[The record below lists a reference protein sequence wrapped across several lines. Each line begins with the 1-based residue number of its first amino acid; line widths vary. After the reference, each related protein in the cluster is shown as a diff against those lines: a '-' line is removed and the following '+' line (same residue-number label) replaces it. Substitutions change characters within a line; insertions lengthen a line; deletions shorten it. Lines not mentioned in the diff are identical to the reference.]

1 MAVLLMDLR
10 YVPEDEVME
19 VRQLLDAAG
28 FDYYETPPSF
38 WGVSAG
44 AIWLRNNDD
53 KARATE
59 VLARYQQARAE
70 NARAEYQR
78 KLAAGEIDS
87 FAQRLLRHP
96 IRSLVL
102 IAIILF
108 VTWISVVP
116 FFGV

>member
-10 YVPEDEVME
+10 YVPEDEVIE
-19 VRQLLDAAG
+19 VRQLLEDEGLA
-28 FDYYETPPSF
+28 FYETPPSF

-44 AIWLRNNDD
+44 AIWLYHEAD
-53 KARATE
+53 KPRADE

-70 NARAEYQR
+70 KARSEYQR

-108 VTWISVVP
+108 VAFISVQP
-116 FFGV
+116 FFGI